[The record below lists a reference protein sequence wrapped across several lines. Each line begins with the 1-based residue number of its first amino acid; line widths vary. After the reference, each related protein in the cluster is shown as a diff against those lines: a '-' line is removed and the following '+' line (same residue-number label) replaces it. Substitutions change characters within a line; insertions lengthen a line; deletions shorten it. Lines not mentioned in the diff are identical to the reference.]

1 MMSLI
6 TKHPKRFITLFVL
19 LLLHIVVFGLTD
31 PLNSQVI
38 VIIGGFLLV
47 SLDIVITTTLLVAYT
62 TRIMPRIRSHAKRI
76 SISVAGF
83 LIILLALSSIGQ
95 LTWRDVLAV
104 VAIGA
109 LAYFYSVYFRIGV
122 RRRE

>member
-1 MMSLI
+1 MTSLI
-6 TKHPKRFITLFVL
+6 TKHPKRFVAL
-19 LLLHIVVFGLTD
+19 LILSLLHVVVFGMTD

-38 VIIGGFLLV
+38 VIIGGFLLI
-47 SLDIVITTTLLVAYT
+47 SLDIVVATTLLVAYMA
-62 TRIMPRIRSHAKRI
+62 RIIPGLRPHSRRI

-83 LIILLALSSIGQ
+83 LIVLLALSSIGQ

>member
-1 MMSLI
+1 M
-6 TKHPKRFITLFVL
+6 
-19 LLLHIVVFGLTD
+19 TD

-38 VIIGGFLLV
+38 VIIGGFLLI
-47 SLDIVITTTLLVAYT
+47 SLDIVVATTLLVAYMA
-62 TRIMPRIRSHAKRI
+62 RIIPGLRPHSRRI

-83 LIILLALSSIGQ
+83 LIVLLALSSIGQ

>member
-1 MMSLI
+1 MSLI